1 METPSLIIAFLA
13 GVVLFFS
20 PCIAPVIPAYLS
32 SISGVS
38 WQSLQKQRGINWKV
52 MSNVFAFVVGFSMLF
67 IIMGLGLSLFSSTL
81 GLREWVNRI
90 GGLVILVLALHMLE
104 LINLPFLNREFN
116 MSGKVKAHG
125 YFGSL
130 LMGSAFGFAWT
141 PCTGPV
147 LAAILAQAAAG
158 EIGQS
163 LGLMSSFSAGLAVP
177 FIVTGALTSQATNWI
192 RSHGHWMKWINRI
205 TGVVLIGL
213 GVLIFTGKL
222 DGLLAQLFS
231 TMNLNL

>member
-1 METPSLIIAFLA
+1 METPSFIIAFAA

-20 PCIAPVIPAYLS
+20 PCIAPVIPAYLA

-38 WQSLQKQRGINWKV
+38 WRALQQQRGINWKV
-52 MSNVFAFVVGFSMLF
+52 MSNVFAFVIGFSALF
-67 IIMGLGLSLFSSTL
+67 IVMGLGLSVFSATL
-81 GLREWVNRI
+81 GLRQWVNRI
-90 GGLVILVLALHMLE
+90 GGLVILALALHMLE

-116 MSGKVKAHG
+116 MSAKVRPHG

-130 LMGSAFGFAWT
+130 LMGAAFGFAWT

-147 LAAILAQAAAG
+147 LAAILAQAASG
-158 EIGQS
+158 EIGRS

-192 RSHGHWMKWINRI
+192 RSHGHWMKWINRV

-222 DGLLAQLFS
+222 DGLLAQLFNAL
-231 TMNLNL
+231 NLNL